1 VLHWLNLKK
10 AGTHMNEAMRKSKSF
25 RNPDFLHSVVSHFK
39 IDEVGTMFSKVGR
52 CRLTPG

>member
-1 VLHWLNLKK
+1 LHWLNLKK